1 MDCSPPG
8 SSIHRIS
15 QARIL
20 EWVAIPFS
28 RGSSWPRDRTGVSWI
43 SCIGRQ
49 ILYHQATWEG
59 DDPDLLVSWLIQ
71 VLAYC
76 RLNHWLPIS
85 RWQHQIHRIN
95 IYALQN
101 FLCWNSNPQ
110 GVGIRTFERWHFSW
124 KVMRVESSGRRL
136 GGLRKRPLGAA
147 SPLLPCEDTARSFSH
162 LWIGSEPLL
171 DIKSARLILD
181 LPDFRTVKD
190 TFLLFKSCSLRYFCY
205 SSLNR
210 LRPKVKAMFIMHRL
224 QGPRN

>member
-15 QARIL
+15 RARIL

-49 ILYHQATWEG
+49 SLYHQATWEG

-71 VLAYC
+71 VPAYC

-85 RWQHQIHRIN
+85 RWQHQIHRMN
-95 IYALQN
+95 IYALQK

-110 GVGIRTFERWHFSW
+110 AVGIRTFERWHFSW

-136 GGLRKRPLGAA
+136 GGLWKRPLGAA
-147 SPLLPCEDTARSFSH
+147 SPLLPCEDTARSFS
-162 LWIGSEPLL
+162 ICE
-171 DIKSARLILD
+171 
-181 LPDFRTVKD
+181 
-190 TFLLFKSCSLRYFCY
+190 
-205 SSLNR
+205 
-210 LRPKVKAMFIMHRL
+210 
-224 QGPRN
+224 